1 MATTAATSAPPPKPR
16 SIWENRTFQ
25 TVYSVLFAAVILLA
39 AVSLYYD
46 FYAAPSRGTSEPTF
60 AIDNVTLS
68 FAGPPASNLTPSSSW
83 CPRCWE
89 GTYGVASPLRIDVGV
104 ALVPSAASCSH
115 LGQTVIYEVDTPSTG
130 KFQIENVSWN
140 GTSLPGSGYLPARL
154 PYGNLTVCDS
164 GIDLAVTLSY
174 IPPGSM
180 NETLSLT
187 VDWTN
192 ATVIV
197 P

>member
-1 MATTAATSAPPPKPR
+1 MTEVLPPRRPPPR
-16 SIWENRTFQ
+16 SIWDNRAFRA
-25 TVYSVLFAAVILLA
+25 VYTLLFVAVVVLASVSV
-39 AVSLYYD
+39 YYD
-46 FYAAPSRGTSEPTF
+46 FFPTPSRGISEPTF
-60 AIDNVTLS
+60 TVGNVTLS
-68 FAGPPASNLTPSSSW
+68 FAGPPASNLTPAASW

-89 GTYGVASPLRIDVGV
+89 GAYDVASTLRIDVGV
-104 ALVPSAASCSH
+104 VLVPAAASCSH

-154 PYGNLTVCDS
+154 PYGNITVCDS
-164 GIDLAVTLSY
+164 VIDLTVSLTY
-174 IPPGSM
+174 IPPGPT
-180 NETLSLT
+180 NETLSLS
-187 VDWTN
+187 VDWTY